1 MVHFILKYSQSQFY
15 FMLQRIFVFILF
27 IGLFTSCKKE
37 STTTPTYNLVFKFKF
52 DSTQQRLNG
61 LGQPSVMPAGH
72 AGQHPLFNE
81 MSAHYIELAPTAT
94 TQLGQGAI
102 LYKATETTAGGES
115 AIDFSNSN
123 KAGNGS
129 VFYTIPISSVTK
141 GTYEWLRISLAYQN
155 YDVKYRVDTT
165 ISGFNINQENTG
177 TIASFIG
184 FNTYISSFKIK
195 DQTVLVHGNRKQ
207 GFWGFESAIT
217 VGGTSYPLLDSA
229 QAPAGATTVVNP
241 ISATSPIPAGSCVV
255 TAQIKP
261 GKLTITGNETNDIVV
276 EVSLSTNKSFEWQ
289 DNISNGKWEPLKG
302 EKVVDMGIRGMIPT
316 VQ

>member
-1 MVHFILKYSQSQFY
+1 
-15 FMLQRIFVFILF
+15 MLQRIFTFILLAVF
-27 IGLFTSCKKE
+27 AVSCKKE
-37 STTTPTYNLVFKFKF
+37 ATIAPVYNLIFKFKF

-61 LGQPSVMPAGH
+61 LGQPSVMPSGH
-72 AGQHPLFNE
+72 AGQHPIFNA
-81 MSAHYIELAPTAT
+81 MSAHYIELAPSAT
-94 TQLGQGAI
+94 TMLGQGAI

-115 AIDFSNSN
+115 AIDFSNSY
-123 KAGNGS
+123 KAGNGG
-129 VFYTIPISSVTK
+129 VFFSLPLSAVAK
-141 GTYEWLRISLAYQN
+141 GSYEWLRVSLAYQN
-155 YDVKYRVDTT
+155 YDVKYMVDTI
-165 ISGFNINQENTG
+165 ISGINISQENKG

-184 FNTYISSFKIK
+184 FNSFISSFKIK
-195 DQTVLVHGNRKQ
+195 DQTVLVQGNRKQ

-217 VGGTSYPLLDSA
+217 VGGTTYPILDSA

-241 ISATSPIPAGSCVV
+241 IAATSPIPAGSCVV

-289 DNISNGKWEPLKG
+289 DNIANGKWEPLKG
-302 EKVVDMGIRGMIPT
+302 EKVFDMGIRGMIPT